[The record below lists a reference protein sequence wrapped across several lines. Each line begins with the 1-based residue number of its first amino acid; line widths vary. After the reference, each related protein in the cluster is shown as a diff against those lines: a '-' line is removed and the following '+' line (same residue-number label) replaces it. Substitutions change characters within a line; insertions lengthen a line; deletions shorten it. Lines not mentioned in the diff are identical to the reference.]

1 MTTNWTSF
9 SNVFSPIKVD
19 CFEYDMRFAEN
30 SNTSRVHYTKS
41 GSVEDC
47 QDKCNLQRKRP
58 KKKGELCEVWS
69 WNEVKEECDMFSN
82 KNGDLIKEQA
92 DGFVKGPYDCKFDRD
107 RDEEKHE
114 EDDDE

>member
-9 SNVFSPIKVD
+9 SNVFSPLKVD

-58 KKKGELCEVWS
+58 KEKGELCEVWS

-82 KNGDLIKEQA
+82 KNGGLIKEQA

-107 RDEEKHE
+107 RDEEKQE